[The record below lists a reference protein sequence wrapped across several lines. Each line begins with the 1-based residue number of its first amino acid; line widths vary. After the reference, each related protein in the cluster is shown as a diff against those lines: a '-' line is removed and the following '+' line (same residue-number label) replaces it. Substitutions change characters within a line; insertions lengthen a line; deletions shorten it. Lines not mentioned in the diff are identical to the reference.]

1 VCRRKEQRN
10 VKSSSFNSTNPFLL
24 SRKES
29 HRIHVC
35 AGQLREHRGICGS
48 RVYCELYPTDHT
60 AHACRQVPL
69 TVYVCVYVCVV
80 IFCVTSLRSILYDV
94 CYMTFLCLSL
104 NVCGVWCVASSST
117 PFTEHGTWTKIPPS
131 ILPPICVLSERTLNK
146 QQFALVVSLTRI
158 LLRKVIKMRTD
169 ELGKRRESNVCNCL
183 TRSYIMLHNSV
194 LYQRSI
200 HLFSNRPLH

>member
-1 VCRRKEQRN
+1 VCWATTRASRN
-10 VKSSSFNSTNPFLL
+10 LWVQSILRALSYRPYSPCLSTGAA
-24 SRKES
+24 
-29 HRIHVC
+29 HCVC
-35 AGQLREHRGICGS
+35 
-48 RVYCELYPTDHT
+48 
-60 AHACRQVPL
+60 
-69 TVYVCVYVCVV
+69 VCVYVCVV
-80 IFCVTSLRSILYDV
+80 IFCVTSLCSILYDV

-194 LYQRSI
+194 LCQRSI
-200 HLFSNRPLH
+200 HLFSNCPLH